1 MVSGVKSFRKILKL
15 KNPEWVDKVVIYK
28 TLTDNYSTKLT
39 IMFPGNSGNLY
50 PDISLY
56 IRLVWGRD
64 DVIANFDSDGTNHF
78 SFYISNKTPI

>member
-1 MVSGVKSFRKILKL
+1 MVSGVKSFLYVL
-15 KNPEWVDKVVIYK
+15 EQYYPEYVDEVVISE

-39 IMFPGNSGNLY
+39 IKFPGKSGNLY

-64 DVIANFDSDGTNHF
+64 DVIATFDFDGTNYF
-78 SFYISNKTPI
+78 SFYFSSKPPF